1 MARSRTIPV
10 LAAACLAVAAS
21 GTACSGDDRPGAR
34 KSARAAQLPPTN
46 RPSAAP
52 GAPVSV
58 PPLQLKSPAPV
69 GGEGSR
75 VTWPTL
81 DTVGV
86 PRGKKLRRSGPITVR
101 RNGAVIDGLR
111 VATEINVD
119 ADDVT
124 IRNTQVVGAGQW
136 AIIQRKGRSGLRVEN
151 SEINGDGRTK
161 VQYGIVNHGGM
172 MTVRRVHVHTVS
184 NGVNTDHG
192 LVEDSVVDRL
202 KEFPADHVTAVQS
215 NSGPAPGLSL
225 VIRNNVLLNP
235 VAQTS
240 AVSIYQDFGRAHDVT
255 VVGNLLGG
263 GGYALYGG
271 QGRFGPSSNIKI
283 MRNAFSRRHFKK
295 GGAHGPVTAFEPSGR
310 GNVWRDNKWQ
320 DTGKP
325 VRP

>member
-1 MARSRTIPV
+1 MALSRTAPV
-10 LAAACLAVAAS
+10 LAAVACLAA
-21 GTACSGDDRPGAR
+21 TACSGAGDDRAGER
-34 KSARAAQLPPTN
+34 KSARSPQVPPSAT
-46 RPSAAP
+46 PSAAP
-52 GAPVSV
+52 TASVPV

-81 DTVGV
+81 GTVGV

-111 VATEINVD
+111 VSTEINVE
-119 ADDVT
+119 ADNVT

-172 MTVRRVHVHTVS
+172 ITARRVHVHTVS
-184 NGVNTDHG
+184 NGINTDHG
-192 LVEDSVVDRL
+192 LVEDSVVDGL
-202 KEFPADHVTAVQS
+202 KEFPGDHVTAVQS

-225 VIRNNVLLNP
+225 VVRNNVLLNP

-271 QGRFGPSSNIKI
+271 KGKFGRSSNIRV
-283 MRNAFSRRHFKK
+283 MRNAFTRRHFKK
-295 GGAHGPVTAFEPSGR
+295 GGFYGPVTAFERSGR
-310 GNVWRDNKWQ
+310 GNVWRDNVWH

-325 VRP
+325 VKP